1 MLYFPLLFKVPSGV
15 IYIQG
20 QRYNIW
26 SLDWQAALAANN
38 LYHHLTYEGAVN
50 LESIDDP
57 VERAGLEAQ
66 VHLLIS
72 LK

>member
-1 MLYFPLLFKVPSGV
+1 MLCFSLLLKVPPGV

-20 QRYNIW
+20 ECYNIW
-26 SLDWQAALAANN
+26 PLDWQAALAANN

-66 VHLLIS
+66 VHLLLS

>member
-15 IYIQG
+15 IHIQG

-26 SLDWQAALAANN
+26 SLDCQAALAANN

-66 VHLLIS
+66 VHLLLS